1 MKRECGEFEE
11 SIWECARTGE
21 ELAKQVRRHVGSC
34 RECKRALEEAR
45 RLSGTLL
52 DAGRVA
58 DTPDCRAAV
67 MAAISREPRLSIGT
81 ILSLSKGPAWAYACG
96 AVLLAAVIAV
106 GMMAHRPR
114 NTVRSPLSVTRTA
127 PQTIQKKLFHHEQVV
142 NAPTVNPE
150 RKPGRIET
158 ARVAVHKTH
167 RHHAAPEHVAL
178 IQHPTPK
185 THHPSPATQPRSP
198 EPRAVAAVYV
208 TWPEGN
214 ETADQSYSYME
225 RNAETGETTTC
236 SVKRSGDKV
245 EIYIESTPGGP
256 ELPVK
261 GSIENESK
269 INA

>member
-21 ELAKQVRRHVGSC
+21 ELAEQVRRHVGSC

-167 RHHAAPEHVAL
+167 RHRAAPEHVVL
-178 IQHPTPK
+178 IQHPTPD
-185 THHPSPATQPRSP
+185 TQRPTPIARYPSPDTRS
-198 EPRAVAAVYV
+198 VAAVYV